1 MILSDEVLTE
11 ESRLHLVNSLSY
23 KTMTDY
29 NWWDGWWRVGPRNS
43 VEHVLYLLWKPYIDP
58 NDYPKGI
65 EYWSRKLTA
74 PDPGLAWHQDTNEK
88 EFSTDEYQIAGASMT
103 YYTSVDNLTG
113 GNLEMYPYDS
123 REKGNTR
130 LSIHNYLES
139 GKGDEYKETIRCV
152 QNRMV
157 LYDSARLHRV
167 SVVHKGVRENL
178 ASSIWFEKPM
188 IFHKHENYDRN
199 WKPQT
204 WEAKHETN
212 RY

>member
-1 MILSDEVLTE
+1 MILSDEVLPE

-23 KTMTDY
+23 KTMPDY
-29 NWWDGWWRVGPRNS
+29 NWWDGWWRIGPRNA
-43 VEHVLYLLWKPYIDP
+43 VEHTLYLLWKPHIDS
-58 NDYPKGI
+58 NAYPKGI

-88 EFSTDEYQIAGASMT
+88 EFTTDEYQIAGASMT
-103 YYTSVDNLTG
+103 YYTSVDNLVG
-113 GNLEMYPYDS
+113 GNLEIYPYDS
-123 REKGNTR
+123 RETT
-130 LSIHNYLES
+130 LSTLHYLEL
-139 GKGDEYKETIRCV
+139 GRGDEYKETIRCV

-157 LYDSARLHRV
+157 LYDSARLHKV
-167 SVVHKGVRENL
+167 SAVHQGVRENL

-188 IFHKHENYDRN
+188 VFHKHENYDRN

-204 WEAKHETN
+204 WEVKHEAN

>member
-1 MILSDEVLTE
+1 MILSDEVLPE

-23 KTMTDY
+23 KTMPDY
-29 NWWDGWWRVGPRNS
+29 NWWDGWWRIGPRNA
-43 VEHVLYLLWKPYIDP
+43 VEHTLYLLWKPHIDS
-58 NDYPKGI
+58 NAYPKGI

-88 EFSTDEYQIAGASMT
+88 EFTTDEYQIAGASMT
-103 YYTSVDNLTG
+103 YYTSVDNLVG
-113 GNLEMYPYDS
+113 GNLEIYPYDS
-123 REKGNTR
+123 RETR
-130 LSIHNYLES
+130 LSTLHYLEL
-139 GKGDEYKETIRCV
+139 GRGDEYKETIRCV

-157 LYDSARLHRV
+157 LYDSARLHKV
-167 SVVHKGVRENL
+167 SAVHQGVRENL

-188 IFHKHENYDRN
+188 VFHKHENYDRN

-204 WEAKHETN
+204 WEVKHEAN